1 MCFLELS
8 HILKSLTIYL
18 DLIYAV
24 AHMPTGFLCQNIE
37 VIIKVLNSCRSCI
50 ELIVGDKKEILQRLP
65 VDYEHLVE

>member
-1 MCFLELS
+1 MFFLDFS
-8 HILKSLTIYL
+8 HLLKSLIIYL
-18 DLIYAV
+18 DLVYAV

-50 ELIVGDKKEILQRLP
+50 ELIVGGKKEILQSLP